1 MSRIN
6 WQVTIQKLCSAWVGW
21 PDRPC
26 YSSGTHSASLC
37 LRGNMRPESRAPPT
51 GNMAARIAQRFKELG
66 EKGSMWT
73 IRMVGNS
80 STKGLESPSHCAS
93 SSDLKRIYCHSK
105 TGWPE
110 GIPSGQFSLSPT
122 PHSLLQKANAHF
134 LMGLPQRQATCQWCV
149 MVETQA
155 LNLNVAWLSVLL
167 KAPCSTSILLPQPQ
181 EAGRLQTISACG

>member
-37 LRGNMRPESRAPPT
+37 LRGNMRPEGRAPPT
-51 GNMAARIAQRFKELG
+51 GNMAARIAQWFKELG

-134 LMGLPQRQATCQWCV
+134 PMGLPQR
-149 MVETQA
+149 
-155 LNLNVAWLSVLL
+155 
-167 KAPCSTSILLPQPQ
+167 LLPL
-181 EAGRLQTISACG
+181 EGAGNLPVVCHGGNPGLEFECSMVVCAPESAL